1 MEQEEETSTMSPFWV
16 PKTTTNHHRLRRTY
30 SLLQTTT
37 SFLVLLI
44 ITTIVLTFIVVPT
57 LKSFTSNIFK
67 PQTIKHSWDYL
78 NLILVLFA
86 VVCGFLTKNDTNETQ
101 TPRFDSYNN
110 NNNHRRSFSNP
121 ETPPSWYDDSNR
133 SFNRLRAVGSV
144 PDLRQRTVFVADDD
158 RYRFYDDTSV
168 HFRYRNLRFEDEL
181 NRETV
186 TSGEVYR
193 QSLPDSRIEDVRR
206 NVERIYEVET
216 VEKSEINDDDSV
228 AENLYSPPSPPPQPL
243 PAVRK
248 KKSRSASKENTAT
261 VNSVEFSSPVPELNL
276 HPLPAVIPVVRRGKS
291 RSGSKEDAVT
301 AASVEF
307 FSPVLESEE
316 IPQPSM
322 MRTKG
327 VRRNVKPTYQSE
339 MIENLEH
346 NDFVVENSQ
355 LPPSVVVAAS
365 PLRAERKIGIPVK
378 KKRGNATKE
387 FLASLR
393 GKKKKQRQK
402 SVGNFE
408 SIQNSQPS
416 PIVSQPPPPPPP
428 PPPSVFHS
436 LFSSNKSKHKKHYH
450 VPVATYKPQ
459 LTNKREQSH
468 YRLKENVVIT
478 GNESPLIPIPP
489 PPPPPPFKLPAWKFR
504 VQGDYVRVDSIGSSR
519 SGSPDPDEVV
529 ESPISQCSN
538 SPYAEDG
545 EERRVTENGNASAA
559 SLFCPSPDVDTKAQ
573 NFIQNFRAGLR
584 MAKMN
589 SMREK
594 QGIGMSNLGKS
605 LS

>member
-1 MEQEEETSTMSPFWV
+1 MEQEEETSTMSPFWL

-30 SLLQTTT
+30 SLIQTTT
-37 SFLVLLI
+37 SFFILLI
-44 ITTIVLTFIVVPT
+44 ITALVLTFIVVPT

-101 TPRFDSYNN
+101 RFDSYNY

-133 SFNRLRAVGSV
+133 SFNRLRTVGSV
-144 PDLRQRTVFVADDD
+144 PDLRQRTVYVEDDD

-181 NRETV
+181 HRETV
-186 TSGEVYR
+186 TSGEVFR

-216 VEKSEINDDDSV
+216 VEKSEINDDSV
-228 AENLYSPPSPPPQPL
+228 AENSYLPSPPSPPPQ

-248 KKSRSASKENTAT
+248 KKSRSVSKENAAT
-261 VNSVEFSSPVPELNL
+261 VNSVEFSSPVPELNP
-276 HPLPAVIPVVRRGKS
+276 HPLPAVMPVARKGKS
-291 RSGSKEDAVT
+291 RSASKEDVET
-301 AASVEF
+301 VASAEF
-307 FSPVLESEE
+307 SSPVLESEGNL
-316 IPQPSM
+316 QPPV

-327 VRRNVKPTYQSE
+327 VRRNVKRTYQSE
-339 MIENLEH
+339 TIENSEDS
-346 NDFVVENSQ
+346 DFVAENSQ
-355 LPPSVVVAAS
+355 LPPPVTVVAS
-365 PLRAERKIGIPVK
+365 PLWAERKIGIPVK
-378 KKRGNATKE
+378 KKRVNATKE

-393 GKKKKQRQK
+393 GKKKKKQRQK
-402 SVGNFE
+402 SVENFE
-408 SIQNSQPS
+408 SSQNSQPT
-416 PIVSQPPPPPPP
+416 PVVSQPPPPPPP
-428 PPPSVFHS
+428 PPPPSVFQS

-459 LTNKREQSH
+459 LPNKREQSN
-468 YRLKENVVIT
+468 YRLKENVII

-519 SGSPDPDEVV
+519 SDSPDSDEVL

-538 SPYAEDG
+538 SPYADDG
-545 EERRVTENGNASAA
+545 EERRVTEIGNASEA

-584 MAKMN
+584 IAKMN
-589 SMREK
+589 SLREK
-594 QGIGMSNLGKS
+594 QGIGMSNLGKP

>member
-1 MEQEEETSTMSPFWV
+1 
-16 PKTTTNHHRLRRTY
+16 
-30 SLLQTTT
+30 
-37 SFLVLLI
+37 
-44 ITTIVLTFIVVPT
+44 
-57 LKSFTSNIFK
+57 
-67 PQTIKHSWDYL
+67 
-78 NLILVLFA
+78 
-86 VVCGFLTKNDTNETQ
+86 
-101 TPRFDSYNN
+101 
-110 NNNHRRSFSNP
+110 
-121 ETPPSWYDDSNR
+121 
-133 SFNRLRAVGSV
+133 
-144 PDLRQRTVFVADDD
+144 
-158 RYRFYDDTSV
+158 
-168 HFRYRNLRFEDEL
+168 
-181 NRETV
+181 
-186 TSGEVYR
+186 
-193 QSLPDSRIEDVRR
+193 
-206 NVERIYEVET
+206 
-216 VEKSEINDDDSV
+216 
-228 AENLYSPPSPPPQPL
+228 
-243 PAVRK
+243 
-248 KKSRSASKENTAT
+248 
-261 VNSVEFSSPVPELNL
+261 VPELNPHL
-276 HPLPAVIPVVRRGKS
+276 LPAVIPVVRKGKS
-291 RSGSKEDAVT
+291 KSVSKDDAVT
-301 AASVEF
+301 DNSAEF

-316 IPQPSM
+316 NPQPV

-327 VRRNVKPTYQSE
+327 VRRNVKRTNQS
-339 MIENLEH
+339 ENLEQ
-346 NDFVVENSQ
+346 NDFVAENSQ
-355 LPPSVVVAAS
+355 MQPPVVVAAS
-365 PLRAERKIGIPVK
+365 PLWAERKIGIPV

-459 LTNKREQSH
+459 LPNKREQSH

-594 QGIGMSNLGKS
+594 QAIGMSNLGKS

>member
-1 MEQEEETSTMSPFWV
+1 MEQEEETSTMSPFWI

-37 SFLVLLI
+37 SFLILLI
-44 ITTIVLTFIVVPT
+44 ITTLVLTFIVVPT

-110 NNNHRRSFSNP
+110 NHRRSFSNP

-133 SFNRLRAVGSV
+133 SFNRLRTVGSV
-144 PDLRQRTVFVADDD
+144 PDLRQRTVVVDDDD

-181 NRETV
+181 HRETV
-186 TSGEVYR
+186 TSGEVFR
-193 QSLPDSRIEDVRR
+193 QPFLDSRIEDVRR

-216 VEKSEINDDDSV
+216 VEKSEIIDDSV
-228 AENLYSPPSPPPQPL
+228 AENSHLLSPSSPPPQPS

-261 VNSVEFSSPVPELNL
+261 VNSVDFSSPVPELNP
-276 HPLPAVIPVVRRGKS
+276 HPLPEVIPVARKGKS
-291 RSGSKEDAVT
+291 RSVSKEDVATVT
-301 AASVEF
+301 SAEF

-316 IPQPSM
+316 NPQPV

-327 VRRNVKPTYQSE
+327 VRRNVKQTYQSE
-339 MIENLEH
+339 SIENLEH
-346 NDFVVENSQ
+346 NDFVAENSQ
-355 LPPSVVVAAS
+355 LPQPAVVMAS

-402 SVGNFE
+402 SVENFE

-416 PIVSQPPPPPPP
+416 SIVSQPPPPPPP
-428 PPPSVFHS
+428 PPPSVFQS

-459 LTNKREQSH
+459 LLNKREHSH

-504 VQGDYVRVDSIGSSR
+504 VQGDYVRVNSIGSSR
-519 SGSPDPDEVV
+519 SDSPDSDEVV
-529 ESPISQCSN
+529 ESPISQCNN

-545 EERRVTENGNASAA
+545 EERRVTENASAA

-584 MAKMN
+584 MAKIN

-594 QGIGMSNLGKS
+594 QGIGMSNLGKP